1 MADIEGG
8 LVFELVIGTSDD
20 FIPGVYGKMKLSFA
34 GYFPKNWY
42 ASTTSDVG
50 AIPYFWGKCTKNKYQ
65 FVFEHLGTIDLK
77 DYAGW
82 NYTPII
88 AMQNELNAKLEKY
101 AADHDGEW
109 LPDDDGSKMWFSA
122 GT

>member
-1 MADIEGG
+1 MVENVTIPAGETSVIVPVKVYKKGLADIEGG
-8 LVFELVIGTSDD
+8 LVVELVVGASKD

-34 GYFPKNWY
+34 GDFPKNWY

-77 DYAGW
+77 DYADG
-82 NYTPII
+82 II
-88 AMQNELNAKLEKY
+88 LQLI
-101 AADHDGEW
+101 GEC
-109 LPDDDGSKMWFSA
+109 KMN
-122 GT
+122 

>member
-1 MADIEGG
+1 M
-8 LVFELVIGTSDD
+8 
-20 FIPGVYGKMKLSFA
+20 
-34 GYFPKNWY
+34 
-42 ASTTSDVG
+42 
-50 AIPYFWGKCTKNKYQ
+50 
-65 FVFEHLGTIDLK
+65 K

-101 AADHDGEW
+101 AADHDGEY
-109 LPDDDGSKMWFSA
+109 LLDDDGSKMWFSA

>member
-1 MADIEGG
+1 M
-8 LVFELVIGTSDD
+8 F
-20 FIPGVYGKMKLSFA
+20 
-34 GYFPKNWY
+34 
-42 ASTTSDVG
+42 
-50 AIPYFWGKCTKNKYQ
+50 KNKYQ

-101 AADHDGEW
+101 AADHDGEY
-109 LPDDDGSKMWFSA
+109 LLDDDGSKMWFSA